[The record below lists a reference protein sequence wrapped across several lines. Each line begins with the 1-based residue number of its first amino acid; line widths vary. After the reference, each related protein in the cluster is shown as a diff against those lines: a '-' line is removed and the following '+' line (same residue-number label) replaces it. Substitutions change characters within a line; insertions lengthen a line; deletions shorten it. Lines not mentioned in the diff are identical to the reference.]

1 MGENNG
7 KRDIGSTDRVVC
19 FTIVLLHGIRN
30 YTVYEEKVIMR
41 VLFISILCV
50 SLMGCA
56 NARFASNDTQCKRNP
71 AVDGVAVAALTGLP
85 LLVVA
90 TPPIGIG
97 VAALM
102 GGSYYVAHEAVC
114 R

>member
-1 MGENNG
+1 MKN
-7 KRDIGSTDRVVC
+7 
-19 FTIVLLHGIRN
+19 LLLA
-30 YTVYEEKVIMR
+30 VY
-41 VLFISILCV
+41 CV
-50 SLMGCA
+50 SLGSCA
-56 NARFASNDTQCKRNP
+56 NARFASNDSQCKRNP
-71 AVDGVAVAALTGLP
+71 AVDGIGVAALTGLP
-85 LLVVA
+85 LLIVA

>member
-1 MGENNG
+1 M
-7 KRDIGSTDRVVC
+7 KH
-19 FTIVLLHGIRN
+19 LL
-30 YTVYEEKVIMR
+30 
-41 VLFISILCV
+41 ISILCA

-56 NARFASNDTQCKRNP
+56 NARFASNDRQCKRNP
-71 AVDGVAVAALTGLP
+71 AVDGIGVAALTGLP
-85 LLVVA
+85 LLIVA

-97 VAALM
+97 VAAVM

>member
-1 MGENNG
+1 MKNLLL
-7 KRDIGSTDRVVC
+7 
-19 FTIVLLHGIRN
+19 VLC
-30 YTVYEEKVIMR
+30 
-41 VLFISILCV
+41 CV
-50 SLMGCA
+50 SLVGCA
-56 NARFASNDTQCKRNP
+56 NAKFASNDTQCKRNP

-85 LLVVA
+85 FAVVA

-102 GGSYYVAHEAVC
+102 GGSYYVTHEAVC

>member
-1 MGENNG
+1 MKNLLL
-7 KRDIGSTDRVVC
+7 
-19 FTIVLLHGIRN
+19 VLC
-30 YTVYEEKVIMR
+30 
-41 VLFISILCV
+41 CV
-50 SLMGCA
+50 SLVGCA

-85 LLVVA
+85 FAVVA

-102 GGSYYVAHEAVC
+102 GGSYYVTHEAVC

>member
-1 MGENNG
+1 MKNLLL
-7 KRDIGSTDRVVC
+7 
-19 FTIVLLHGIRN
+19 VLC
-30 YTVYEEKVIMR
+30 
-41 VLFISILCV
+41 CV
-50 SLMGCA
+50 SLVGCA

-71 AVDGVAVAALTGLP
+71 AVDGVAIAALTGLP
-85 LLVVA
+85 FVMVA

-97 VAALM
+97 VAAVM

>member
-1 MGENNG
+1 M
-7 KRDIGSTDRVVC
+7 RALLIGALC
-19 FTIVLLHGIRN
+19 F
-30 YTVYEEKVIMR
+30 
-41 VLFISILCV
+41 

-56 NARFASNDTQCKRNP
+56 NARFASNDRQCKRNP
-71 AVDGVAVAALTGLP
+71 AVDGIGVAALTGLP
-85 LLVVA
+85 FLIVA

-97 VAALM
+97 VAAVM

>member
-1 MGENNG
+1 MKNLLL
-7 KRDIGSTDRVVC
+7 
-19 FTIVLLHGIRN
+19 VLC
-30 YTVYEEKVIMR
+30 
-41 VLFISILCV
+41 CV
-50 SLMGCA
+50 SLVSCA
-56 NARFASNDTQCKRNP
+56 NARFASNDSQCKRDP
-71 AVDGVAVAALTGLP
+71 AVDGVAIAALTGLP
-85 LLVVA
+85 LLIVA

>member
-1 MGENNG
+1 MKNLLL
-7 KRDIGSTDRVVC
+7 
-19 FTIVLLHGIRN
+19 VLC
-30 YTVYEEKVIMR
+30 
-41 VLFISILCV
+41 CV
-50 SLMGCA
+50 SLVGCA

-71 AVDGVAVAALTGLP
+71 AVDGLAVAALTGLP
-85 LLVVA
+85 FLVVA

-102 GGSYYVAHEAVC
+102 GGSYYVTHEAVC

>member
-1 MGENNG
+1 MKNLLL
-7 KRDIGSTDRVVC
+7 
-19 FTIVLLHGIRN
+19 VLC
-30 YTVYEEKVIMR
+30 
-41 VLFISILCV
+41 CV
-50 SLMGCA
+50 SLVGCA

-71 AVDGVAVAALTGLP
+71 AVDGLAVAALTGLP
-85 LLVVA
+85 FVMVA

-102 GGSYYVAHEAVC
+102 GGSYYVTHEALC

>member
-1 MGENNG
+1 MKNLLL
-7 KRDIGSTDRVVC
+7 
-19 FTIVLLHGIRN
+19 VLC
-30 YTVYEEKVIMR
+30 
-41 VLFISILCV
+41 CV
-50 SLMGCA
+50 SLVGCA
-56 NARFASNDTQCKRNP
+56 NARFASNDTQCVRNP
-71 AVDGVAVAALTGLP
+71 AVDGVAIAALTGLP
-85 LLVVA
+85 FLVVA